1 MSKESHGGPCNP
13 AKVLPV
19 HDVDRPHA
27 VIRFK
32 RDVQFP
38 RFGMRTGERWGFVV
52 FGKHEERLKRIKAG
66 ERFDFAGG
74 QCLAEDVEIVY
85 EGPCGLEYSIAAG
98 YISAPAPK
106 VDAAHHQR
114 EVA

>member
-1 MSKESHGGPCNP
+1 MCMKKETGAQVVAGSKQISD
-13 AKVLPV
+13 A
-19 HDVDRPHA
+19 DRTHA

-38 RFGMRTGERWGFVV
+38 RFGMKAGERWSFVV
-52 FGKHEERLKRIKAG
+52 FGKHAERLARIKAG
-66 ERFDFAGG
+66 ERFEFAGG

-85 EGPCGLEYSIAAG
+85 EGPCGLEYSVAAG
-98 YISAPAPK
+98 YVGADLLGA
-106 VDAAHHQR
+106 VRAHHQR